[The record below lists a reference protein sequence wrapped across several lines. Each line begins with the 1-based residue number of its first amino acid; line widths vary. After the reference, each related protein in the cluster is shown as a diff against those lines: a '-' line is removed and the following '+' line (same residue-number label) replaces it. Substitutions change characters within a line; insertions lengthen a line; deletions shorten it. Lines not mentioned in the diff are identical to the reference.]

1 MTISLKTGQLNV
13 WYFNLYSFSRHSDSS
28 VTQHLAALNKILFT
42 KGGFSGIKYTKIV
55 FVFGGALLRARY
67 PAGGATTLLQ
77 APPSPVDWQRG
88 CLLPIPLP
96 PPSIRPFDVRSYDH
110 LATPQSHHH
119 ITSGGVTA
127 KHATSTSHVT
137 MLSRQHVILKLT
149 HQRAAPNCARSVIST
164 TVCFICNF
172 AIYLPVCT
180 NLAIQVMFSP
190 HDCQ

>member
-1 MTISLKTGQLNV
+1 M
-13 WYFNLYSFSRHSDSS
+13 
-28 VTQHLAALNKILFT
+28 TQHLAALNKILFT
-42 KGGFSGIKYTKIV
+42 KGGFSGIKYPKIV
-55 FVFGGALLRARY
+55 FVFGRALLQARY
-67 PAGGATTLLQ
+67 PAGGAMTLLQ
-77 APPSPVDWQRG
+77 ASPPQSTGDGDAFFPFPSPPR
-88 CLLPIPLP
+88 
-96 PPSIRPFDVRSYDH
+96 IRPLDVRSYDH

-149 HQRAAPNCARSVIST
+149 HQWAAPNCARNVIST

-180 NLAIQVMFSP
+180 NLAMQVMFSP

>member
-55 FVFGGALLRARY
+55 FVFGRALLRARY

-77 APPSPVDWQRG
+77 ASSRLGTGMPSPHS
-88 CLLPIPLP
+88 PP
-96 PPSIRPFDVRSYDH
+96 PPSIRPLDVRSYDH